1 MMDYLYIDII
11 QSYAVHLNGRT
22 ESQRFVKQQQTV
34 VILSIVRTFSTW
46 QCTYKNCA
54 LQDAVFVAH

>member
-34 VILSIVRTFSTW
+34 VILSIVGIFSTW
-46 QCTYKNCA
+46 QCK
-54 LQDAVFVAH
+54 

>member
-1 MMDYLYIDII
+1 MMGYLYIDI
-11 QSYAVHLNGRT
+11 QSYTVHSNGTT

-46 QCTYKNCA
+46 QCK
-54 LQDAVFVAH
+54 